1 LGIVPAAA
9 PTLIERLQKWV
20 FGEYTVKLNGD
31 AEKVKIR
38 MDASIGV
45 ARWQPGEAASQ
56 VLERAD
62 AAMYTDKKL
71 SKKAHA

>member
-1 LGIVPAAA
+1 M
-9 PTLIERLQKWV
+9 QKWV
-20 FGEYTVKLNGD
+20 FGEYTVKPNGD

-45 ARWQPGEAASQ
+45 AQWQPGETAHQ

-62 AAMYTDKKL
+62 GAMYADKKL